1 MCCLVLAQH
10 LIDSEFPPSLYV
22 TPWVITLF
30 AHNLEMYLVHRL
42 WVRQTAQQDDEKIKS
57 SPAQAML

>member
-1 MCCLVLAQH
+1 LAQH

-42 WVRQTAQQDDEKIKS
+42 WVRQEHNMTKKR
-57 SPAQAML
+57 